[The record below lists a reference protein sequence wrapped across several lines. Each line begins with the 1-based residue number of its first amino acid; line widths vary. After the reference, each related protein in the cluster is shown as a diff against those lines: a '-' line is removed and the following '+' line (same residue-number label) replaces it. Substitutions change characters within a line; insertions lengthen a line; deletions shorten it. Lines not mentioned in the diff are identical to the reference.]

1 MIRLLTC
8 VRRRALFWP
17 MAFAAA
23 MLVSGAPVHGQS
35 TDKSAEIAEIVSH
48 VRDTGKSDNKKFVY
62 AFFAKALAL
71 GNAEIPGV
79 KRRGVSFGED
89 PRVYLFDILDRPSG
103 TLLLMYKYDPAS
115 GTIVWRISPS
125 GDVMSGAYITGHPAK
140 YKPGQPVTKFSEPKF
155 HAEWVETKDGLLR
168 AARYKP
174 TEDEKEK

>member
-35 TDKSAEIAEIVSH
+35 TDKAAEMAEIIAH
-48 VRDTGKSDNKKFVY
+48 VRETGKSDNKKFVY
-62 AFFAKALAL
+62 SFFAKALGL

-89 PRVYLFDILDRPSG
+89 PRVYLFDIADRPSG
-103 TLLLMYKYDPAS
+103 TILLMYKCDP
-115 GTIVWRISPS
+115 IIRWILWRMSPS
-125 GDVMSGAYITGHPAK
+125 GDVMSGASI
-140 YKPGQPVTKFSEPKF
+140 PG
-155 HAEWVETKDGLLR
+155 
-168 AARYKP
+168 
-174 TEDEKEK
+174 

>member
-1 MIRLLTC
+1 MIALLKC

-17 MAFAAA
+17 IAIAAA
-23 MLVSGAPVHGQS
+23 MLFSGPPAFGQGP
-35 TDKSAEIAEIVSH
+35 DKSAEIAEIVSH
-48 VRDTGKSDNKKFVY
+48 VRQTGISDNKKFVY
-62 AFFAKALAL
+62 AFLAKALGL

-103 TLLLMYKYDPAS
+103 TILLMYKYDPAS
-115 GTIVWRISPS
+115 GTIVWRINAS

-140 YKPGQPVTKFSEPKF
+140 YKPGQAVTKFSEPKF
-155 HAEWVETKDGLLR
+155 HAEFVETKDGLLR

>member
-23 MLVSGAPVHGQS
+23 MLISGAPVHGQS

-48 VRDTGKSDNKKFVY
+48 VRETGKSDNKKFVY

-79 KRRGVSFGED
+79 NRRGVAFGD
-89 PRVYLFDILDRPSG
+89 DQRVVLLDFLVRQPRTR
-103 TLLLMYKYDPAS
+103 
-115 GTIVWRISPS
+115 
-125 GDVMSGAYITGHPAK
+125 
-140 YKPGQPVTKFSEPKF
+140 
-155 HAEWVETKDGLLR
+155 
-168 AARYKP
+168 
-174 TEDEKEK
+174 

>member
-1 MIRLLTC
+1 
-8 VRRRALFWP
+8 

-23 MLVSGAPVHGQS
+23 MLISGAPVHGQS

-48 VRDTGKSDNKKFVY
+48 VRETGKSDNKKFVY